1 MNARSLS
8 VLCFVAFLVRGII
21 AALLPLGNDEA
32 YYIMYARF
40 PDFHYYDHP
49 LLIGWA
55 IKLSTWNF
63 RFQHP
68 FFYRLPAILLSI
80 PATVFVYKIASSIRS
95 PKAGWIAACM
105 YSASFYGSVI
115 AGIFAMP
122 DSIMA
127 FFWTLTLLIATH
139 AFIQNKQRPEVQNEL
154 LLWFGLVVGL
164 AMLAKIHAAFLWI
177 SVIGFAFFCNREL
190 FRKWEFWVGMFITSL
205 ALLPILLWN
214 MQNEWVHFNFYKSR
228 VGAES
233 GFHPG
238 QFLKELIGEFAYQGP
253 VVFLFILIFGLFRKN
268 AVAKRTEKIFLLW
281 MGLPLIIFILTLSL
295 FRETLPHW
303 TGPAY
308 ASLIVLAS
316 VNMSDVLSYN
326 KIRRWLY
333 GAVLFLVIALLAGIQ
348 LVFFYPGT
356 LGSKKEAISYGSGDF
371 TLDMYGWEKSG
382 SQMASFIKHQ
392 HLTEIP
398 LYSHQW
404 FPAAHLD
411 EYLSRKSGNRLFA
424 VGPLEQIHQYKW
436 INERRGGLPASDSA
450 LFVIPSNN
458 YRDPYQLYGKEFQSI
473 QLLKTIPQYRKGH
486 LTRYFYLYL
495 MCKRNRRSF

>member
-1 MNARSLS
+1 MNARSLL

-63 RFQHP
+63 KFQHP

-80 PATVFVYKIASSIRS
+80 PATVVVYKIASAIRT
-95 PKAGWIAACM
+95 PRAGWIAACM

-122 DSIMA
+122 DAIMS
-127 FFWTLTLLIATH
+127 FFWIVSLLIATH
-139 AFIQNKQRPEVQNEL
+139 IFIPDKNRPEVKNEL
-154 LLWFGLVVGL
+154 LLWFGLAVGL

-177 SVIGFAFFCNREL
+177 SLIGFALFRKREL
-190 FRKWEFWVGMFITSL
+190 FRKWEFWVGLLITSL

-214 MQNEWVHFNFYKSR
+214 NQNEWVHLNFYKSR
-228 VGAES
+228 VGTES
-233 GFHPG
+233 GLHPG
-238 QFLKELIGEFAYQGP
+238 QFLKELVGEFAYQGP
-253 VVFLFILIFGLFRKN
+253 VVFLFILIFGFFRKN
-268 AVAKRTEKIFLLW
+268 AVAKRSEKIFLLW
-281 MGLPLIIFILTLSL
+281 MGLPLIIFIWSLSF

-308 ASLIVLAS
+308 VSLIVLAS
-316 VNMSDVLSYN
+316 ISMTDILSYN

-333 GAVLFLVIALLAGIQ
+333 GAVLFLVIALFAAIQ

-356 LGSKKEAISYGSGDF
+356 LGSVKKASHYGSGDF
-371 TLDMYGWEKSG
+371 TLDMYGWEKTG
-382 SQMASFIKHQ
+382 NQMASYIKRQ
-392 HLTEIP
+392 QLDSLP
-398 LYSHQW
+398 VYSHQW

-411 EYLSRKSGNRLFA
+411 EYLCRKTGNKLFA

-436 INERRGGLPASDSA
+436 INAKRGGIPTSDSA
-450 LFVIPSNN
+450 LFVVPSN
-458 YRDPYQLYGKEFQSI
+458 YFRDPVGLYGNSFASI
-473 QLLKTIPQYRKGH
+473 QLLKKFPQYRGGR

-495 MCKRNRRSF
+495 MHQRK